1 MAPHK
6 YLLDTNIL
14 SDLIKHP
21 AGAAAKIIAAL
32 EGEKNCCTSVI
43 VACELRYGALKK
55 NSSSLTDR
63 VNQLLDSVAVL
74 SLEADVESEY
84 AALRVSL
91 EQAGTS
97 IGSNDLLIASH
108 ALAADLTLVTAN
120 EREFSRVPGLN
131 MENWLR

>member
-21 AGAAAKIIAAL
+21 VGAAAKKIVTL
-32 EGEKNCCTSVI
+32 ESEESCCTSVI

-55 NSSSLTDR
+55 NVSSLTDR
-63 VNQLLDSVAVL
+63 VNQLLDSIAVL
-74 SLEADVESEY
+74 SLDADVESEY

-91 EQAGTS
+91 EQAGTP

>member
-21 AGAAAKIIAAL
+21 AGAAAKKIVTL
-32 EGEKNCCTSVI
+32 ESEESCCTSVI
-43 VACELRYGALKK
+43 AACELRYGALKK
-55 NSSSLTDR
+55 NASSLTDR
-63 VNQLLDSVAVL
+63 VNQLLDSIAVL
-74 SLEADVESEY
+74 SLDADVESEY

-91 EQAGTS
+91 EQAGTP

>member
-21 AGAAAKIIAAL
+21 VGAAAKKIVTL
-32 EGEKNCCTSVI
+32 ESEESCCTSVI
-43 VACELRYGALKK
+43 AACELRYGALKK
-55 NSSSLTDR
+55 NASSLTDR
-63 VNQLLDSVAVL
+63 VNQLLDSIAVL
-74 SLEADVESEY
+74 SLDADVESEY

-91 EQAGTS
+91 EQAGTP

>member
-14 SDLIKHP
+14 SDLINHP
-21 AGAAAKIIAAL
+21 AGAAAKKIVTL
-32 EGEKNCCTSVI
+32 ESEESCCTSVI

-55 NSSSLTDR
+55 NASSLTNR

-74 SLEADVESEY
+74 SLDADVESEY

-91 EQAGTS
+91 EQAGTP

>member
-1 MAPHK
+1 MAPLK

-14 SDLIKHP
+14 SDLIKNP
-21 AGAAAKIIAAL
+21 AGAAAKRIAIL
-32 EGEKNCCTSVI
+32 ESEETCCTSVI

-55 NSSSLTDR
+55 DSSSLTNR
-63 VNQLLDSVAVL
+63 VNQLLDSIAVL

-91 EQAGTS
+91 EQAGTP

-131 MENWLR
+131 MENWLQ

>member
-14 SDLIKHP
+14 SDLINHP
-21 AGAAAKIIAAL
+21 AGAAAKKIVTL
-32 EGEKNCCTSVI
+32 ESEESCCTSVI

-55 NSSSLTDR
+55 NASSLTDR
-63 VNQLLDSVAVL
+63 VNQLLDSIAVL
-74 SLEADVESEY
+74 SLDADVESEY

-91 EQAGTS
+91 EQAGTP